1 MQAAKVSLRVLA
13 LAALG
18 ATLAGCSSG
27 ASDMAANLLA
37 FNTPTA
43 PAAPAGGVNP
53 NAPRIVSCPSIE
65 TLDGEG
71 SYRVGGPASAS
82 VRHQYSMAEA
92 VRECTLNGGQIGL
105 RVGVEGLVLLGPAGS
120 PGSFSVPIRVSVRN
134 ERDQKIV
141 ASKTYRTSASVPSG
155 DSQGSFRIVS
165 DTLTVPF
172 VSEDA
177 GDDYTI
183 IVSFDRGA
191 GQHTAAKSKKRR

>member
-13 LAALG
+13 LATLG

-27 ASDMAANLLA
+27 ASNTAANLLA
-37 FNTPTA
+37 FNSPTA
-43 PAAPAGGVNP
+43 PPAPAAANP
-53 NAPRIVSCPSIE
+53 NAPQIVSCPSIE

-82 VRHQYSMAEA
+82 VRHQFSMAEA

-120 PGSFSVPIRVSVRN
+120 PGSFSAPVRISVRN
-134 ERDQKIV
+134 ERDQKII
-141 ASKTYRTSASVPSG
+141 ASKTYRASASVPGG
-155 DSQGSFRIVS
+155 DSQGAFRIVS
-165 DTLTVPF
+165 DTISVPF

-191 GQHTAAKSKKRR
+191 GQHQAAKSKKRR

>member
-1 MQAAKVSLRVLA
+1 MQAAKVSLRILA
-13 LAALG
+13 VAALG

-27 ASDMAANLLA
+27 ASDTAANLLA
-37 FNTPTA
+37 FNTTTP
-43 PAAPAGGVNP
+43 PAAPAVSNP

-71 SYRVGGPASAS
+71 SYRVGGPASTS
-82 VRHQYSMAEA
+82 VRHQFSMAEA

-120 PGSFSVPIRVSVRN
+120 PGSFSAPIRVSVRN
-134 ERDQKIV
+134 ERDQKII
-141 ASKTYRTSASVPSG
+141 ATKTYRASANVPGG
-155 DSQGSFRIVS
+155 DSQGAFRIVS
-165 DTLTVPF
+165 DTISVPF
-172 VSEDA
+172 LSEDA

-191 GQHTAAKSKKRR
+191 GQHQAVKSKKRR